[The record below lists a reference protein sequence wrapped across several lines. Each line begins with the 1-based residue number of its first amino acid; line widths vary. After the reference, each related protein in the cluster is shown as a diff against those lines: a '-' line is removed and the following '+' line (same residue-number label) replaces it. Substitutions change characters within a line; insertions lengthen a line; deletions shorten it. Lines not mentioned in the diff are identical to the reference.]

1 MSPPEAPAAH
11 TGQDP
16 GHEGAASLRERLRRL
31 GAAGIANRSSRGVGK
46 SRSSFSGRPLD
57 GGEGVEIVRARY
69 ALDHRHGR
77 CVLGE
82 AFEAMGAPLSAEGGH
97 TIWLDTETTGLA
109 GGTGTY
115 AFLVGLAYLD
125 GQVLITEQIL
135 LRRLSAERHLLAHLA
150 DRLGR
155 TRHLVTFNGNRFD
168 WPILEAR
175 FVLSRQR
182 PEPVEEH
189 TDLIHPARRLW
200 HKVFGTHR
208 LSALE
213 AEVLGAPRLND
224 VPGWQIPMI
233 YVEYLRSSD
242 RGALE
247 PVLTHNRA
255 DLLAMIMLQGEVAR
269 ILRDPFSV
277 ETQLDWEGA
286 GVLLGRRGD
295 HGSAMACFER
305 AAQGADE
312 PVARWRIL
320 RRLAREL
327 RVLRDED
334 GLRARWE
341 REAATWTGRDR
352 FRLRVLE
359 EVAKSRERAGDNA
372 GACQAADEAL
382 TLALMTCDP
391 LDLAGPVGRLT
402 RRIARLKK
410 REARNLTEVRLKN

>member
-1 MSPPEAPAAH
+1 
-11 TGQDP
+11 
-16 GHEGAASLRERLRRL
+16 
-31 GAAGIANRSSRGVGK
+31 
-46 SRSSFSGRPLD
+46 
-57 GGEGVEIVRARY
+57 VEIVRARY

-77 CVLGE
+77 CILGE
-82 AFEAMGAPLSAEGGH
+82 ALEAMGAPLSAETGH

-115 AFLVGLAYLD
+115 AFLVGLAHLD
-125 GQVLITEQIL
+125 GQALITEQFL

-175 FVLSRQR
+175 FVLARQR
-182 PEPVEEH
+182 PEPVQEH

-200 HKVFGTHR
+200 HRVFGTHR

-213 AEVLGAPRLND
+213 AEVLGAPRLDD

-233 YVEYLRSSD
+233 YVQYLRSSD
-242 RGALE
+242 RAALE
-247 PVLTHNRA
+247 PVLSHNRA

-269 ILRDPFSV
+269 ILRDPFAV
-277 ETQLDWEGA
+277 RTPLDWEGA

-295 HGSAMACFER
+295 HGGAMACLER

-312 PVARWRIL
+312 PAARWRIL
-320 RRLAREL
+320 RRLARGHRIL
-327 RVLRDED
+327 HDED

-341 REAATWTGRDR
+341 KEAVTWTGSDR

-359 EVAKSRERAGDNA
+359 EVAKSRERAGDYA
-372 GACQAADEAL
+372 GACRAACEAL
-382 TLALMTCDP
+382 NLALSLFP
-391 LDLAGPVGRLT
+391 SWPSGPSGIRERLT
-402 RRIARLKK
+402 GRVARLEK
-410 REARNLTEVRLKN
+410 RSARELAETADV